1 MPLLVDHTSL
11 FLFFPIFGLLVLVKD
26 RKIETFSQSFIS
38 SYSGYTSNMMVKDS
52 DFGPSF
58 LTVTSSFD
66 KATVDT
72 GSLSQT
78 SSFVQDRGMNP
89 ERILDQHLRP
99 GFNNVQFR
107 QAFAQWFFVLGFA
120 LSRCLP
126 LHNETQRSLFDS
138 RLRSVDWYMYRRR
151 ICICRFPVSLDFNY
165 ASVTVDQLG
174 LAFLRR
180 TLVTLCSPTMAAYFF
195 TSSLSQEFM
204 VCTFLSLIFWTV
216 SIFYQNLNFKL
227 ARTSSTHQDNS
238 RTQSFIFLRSVVPEK
253 VHSERWTRKIAR
265 TWTLTS
271 LRGLHMLTTLIPCA
285 LSKKKFLH
293 TLHNHDCRTTVESGI
308 SGALLCICVYKF

>member
-1 MPLLVDHTSL
+1 MRIKYSEYEASHSRRSCEFVITMLEIRREFLTVPYRWPHLPVFIFNTWTIGTS
-11 FLFFPIFGLLVLVKD
+11 KD
-26 RKIETFSQSFIS
+26 RKIEAFSQSFNDCIS

-66 KATVDT
+66 KATVD
-72 GSLSQT
+72 SLSQT
-78 SSFVQDRGMNP
+78 SSFVQDRGLNP

-99 GFNNVQFR
+99 GFNSVQFRVR

-120 LSRCLP
+120 FSRCSP

-174 LAFLRR
+174 LAFWSR

-195 TSSLSQEFM
+195 ASS
-204 VCTFLSLIFWTV
+204 
-216 SIFYQNLNFKL
+216 
-227 ARTSSTHQDNS
+227 
-238 RTQSFIFLRSVVPEK
+238 
-253 VHSERWTRKIAR
+253 
-265 TWTLTS
+265 
-271 LRGLHMLTTLIPCA
+271 
-285 LSKKKFLH
+285 
-293 TLHNHDCRTTVESGI
+293 
-308 SGALLCICVYKF
+308 